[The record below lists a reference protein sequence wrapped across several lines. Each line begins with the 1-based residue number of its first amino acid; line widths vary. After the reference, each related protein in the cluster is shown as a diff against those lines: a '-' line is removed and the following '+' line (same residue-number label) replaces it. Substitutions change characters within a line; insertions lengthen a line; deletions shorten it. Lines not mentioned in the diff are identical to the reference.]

1 MRLQA
6 RNDFDLGSTEALEEL
21 LRAAGKPHFRLL
33 TPPVG
38 EGEMDGHRLIVLAP
52 QEWRA
57 AVLAF
62 FAPLCPPGPA

>member
-1 MRLQA
+1 M
-6 RNDFDLGSTEALEEL
+6 EEL